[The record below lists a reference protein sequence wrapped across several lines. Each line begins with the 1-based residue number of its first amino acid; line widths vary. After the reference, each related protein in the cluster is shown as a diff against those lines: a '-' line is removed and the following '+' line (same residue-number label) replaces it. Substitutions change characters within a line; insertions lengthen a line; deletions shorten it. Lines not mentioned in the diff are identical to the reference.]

1 VNLVDLLFYIFSTL
15 VLGGALLMVCSR
27 HPVSAAMFMIVSLVG
42 VAALFVL
49 LEAFFLAILQ
59 VLVYAGAVMVL
70 FLFIIMLL
78 DVGPDGGKAFRMKLV
93 SGLAAAFSVALLLV
107 VFLVMVQSTGW
118 LNGSSGTWD
127 PVPSGNQLT
136 EGQNLIFSTAVKNF
150 GYGLMTKY
158 MLPLQVSGFLLLA
171 AMVGVIVLSKK
182 EGNEVS

>member
-1 VNLVDLLFYIFSTL
+1 
-15 VLGGALLMVCSR
+15 
-27 HPVSAAMFMIVSLVG
+27 
-42 VAALFVL
+42 
-49 LEAFFLAILQ
+49 
-59 VLVYAGAVMVL
+59 
-70 FLFIIMLL
+70 
-78 DVGPDGGKAFRMKLV
+78 MKLV

-127 PVPSGNQLT
+127 PVPSGKQLT